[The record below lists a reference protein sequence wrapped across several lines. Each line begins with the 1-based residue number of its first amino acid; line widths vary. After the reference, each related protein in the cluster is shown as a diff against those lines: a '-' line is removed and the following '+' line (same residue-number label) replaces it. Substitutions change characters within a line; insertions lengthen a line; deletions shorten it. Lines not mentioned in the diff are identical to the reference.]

1 MTQHTLMPFTDITLE
16 LPGRTTGKVRVM
28 YALPGEHRLL
38 VTTDRLSAFDK
49 VVAAVPFKGQ
59 VLNQLSWWWFET
71 TRDLV
76 DNHALAQP
84 DPNAL
89 VAREA
94 TVLPVEVVVRRRIT
108 GVTSTSLW
116 RQYAEGA
123 RVIYGHEFPDGLRK
137 NEALPEAII
146 TPTTKAAHGAHDEPL
161 TCTDVTA
168 KGLVEPEL
176 WEKVQAVAL
185 ALFARGEA
193 VAERAGLVLAD
204 TKYEF
209 GLHAGGR
216 LLLIDEVHT
225 PDSSR
230 WWVADGLDARL
241 AAGHEP
247 ESLDKEP
254 VRRAL
259 ADSGYGGDGPPPELG
274 AEVWEATT
282 RRYIDAY
289 ERITGLPFEPGEYP
303 VEPRLAANL
312 GAWLGQ
318 ERTSE

>member
-1 MTQHTLMPFTDITLE
+1 MTQPTLTPFTDITLD
-16 LPGRTTGKVRVM
+16 LPGRSTGKVRVM
-28 YALPGEHRLL
+28 YQLPDRRRLL

-49 VVAAVPFKGQ
+49 VVAAVPYKGQ

-71 TRDLV
+71 TRDIV

-94 TVLPVEVVVRRRIT
+94 AVLPVEVVVRRRIT

-123 RVIYGHEFPDGLRK
+123 RVIYGHRFPDGLRK

-146 TPTTKAAHGAHDEPL
+146 TPTTKAEQGGHDEPL
-161 TCTDVTA
+161 TVTDVAA
-168 KGLVEPEL
+168 KGLVEPAL
-176 WEKVQAVAL
+176 WERVQAVAL
-185 ALFARGEA
+185 ALFARGEE
-193 VAERAGLVLAD
+193 VAARAGLVFAD

-209 GLHAGGR
+209 GLDDDGR

-230 WWVADGLDARL
+230 WWIADGLEARVG
-241 AAGHEP
+241 AGEEP

-259 ADSGYGGDGPPPELG
+259 ADTGYRGDGPPPELP
-274 AEVWEATT
+274 AEVWVETT

-289 ERITGLPFEPGEYP
+289 ERITGVAFTPGGYP
-303 VEPRLAANL
+303 VEERLSANL
-312 GAWLGQ
+312 GAWLAR
-318 ERTSE
+318 ETRP